1 MNHNTACVRCVRIS
15 LFSFFLHERTFSST
29 VLYPDPA
36 EDKQGVSKGRAR
48 SSATKTSSSPHLLTI
63 INTKSK
69 RTRQFPAIRCPHC
82 AHLHRSHHPP
92 RHFMCPQRWCRRR
105 GCSSSCSSSSSAI
118 VCPKSRP
125 PHPHHSS
132 WSDGVMD
139 RFSHCEKANDQ
150 ERGSSHRAPQ
160 PDTVN

>member
-1 MNHNTACVRCVRIS
+1 MRPCITFFHFSPRENILFYCIRIRRRTSRAYRRVAHDPLGYKNKFLTSPPHHNK
-15 LFSFFLHERTFSST
+15 
-29 VLYPDPA
+29 Y
-36 EDKQGVSKGRAR
+36 
-48 SSATKTSSSPHLLTI
+48 
-63 INTKSK
+63 TKSK

-82 AHLHRSHHPP
+82 AHLRRSHHPP
-92 RHFMCPQRWCRRR
+92 RHFIMCPQRWCRRR

-139 RFSHCEKANDQ
+139 RFFHCEKANDQ
-150 ERGSSHRAPQ
+150 ERGSIEPSNPIQ
-160 PDTVN
+160 

>member
-1 MNHNTACVRCVRIS
+1 MNHNTACVRCVRVS
-15 LFSFFLHERTFSST
+15 LFSIFLHERTFSST
-29 VLYPDPA
+29 VSGSGGGQA
-36 EDKQGVSKGRAR
+36 GRIEGSR
-48 SSATKTSSSPHLLTI
+48 TILSATKTSSSPHLLTI

-118 VCPKSRP
+118 VSPKSRT
-125 PHPHHSS
+125 PHPNPHHSS

-139 RFSHCEKANDQ
+139 RFCFKVKRRTRF
-150 ERGSSHRAPQ
+150 ERSKKRSSPPTR
-160 PDTVN
+160 

>member
-1 MNHNTACVRCVRIS
+1 MNHNTACVRCVRVS
-15 LFSFFLHERTFSST
+15 LFSIFLHERTFSST
-29 VLYPDPA
+29 VSGSGGGQA
-36 EDKQGVSKGRAR
+36 GRIEGSR
-48 SSATKTSSSPHLLTI
+48 TILSATKTSSSPHLLTV

-118 VCPKSRP
+118 VSPKSRP
-125 PHPHHSS
+125 PHPNPHHSS

-139 RFSHCEKANDQ
+139 RFCFKVKRRTRF
-150 ERGSSHRAPQ
+150 ERSKKRSRP
-160 PDTVN
+160 PTR